1 MPALSPSMTE
11 GVLAKWHKKVGDT
24 IKPGEVIAEVE
35 TDKAT
40 MDLEA
45 YDKGTILQI
54 SAPEGSKVAINGRI
68 AIVGEPGEKVDSFS
82 APAPVASVPPATLM
96 FGAGYATSNPI
107 QAKTPVSAPA
117 PVVAAAPAVPP
128 VNMGRVKISP
138 LAKKV
143 AAEKGVD
150 VTRVAGTG
158 PGGRIVR
165 RDVEGAG
172 GGAGRPSVGIFGGK
186 PIAQDGVGPVSQM
199 RAAIARRLVESK
211 TTAPHF
217 YVEREV
223 DASPLAKLRASAN
236 AALEMAGE
244 KLKLSVNDFVLKA
257 AVEALRRVPGVN
269 CSWEGSSIR
278 QHGAVHLAFAVA
290 LPDGLITP
298 VIRNAHAKDFRT
310 IAREAKDLGAKAK
323 AGKLQPEEYTG
334 GTFTVSNLGMIGVE
348 RFSAILNP
356 PQAAILAVGATVKKP
371 VVASNGAIVPGERM
385 SLTVSADHR
394 VVDGLMAGE
403 FLKALVEVL
412 ESPGVLLM

>member
-45 YDKGTILQI
+45 YDKGTILLI
-54 SAPEGSKVAINGRI
+54 AAPEGSKVPVNGRI
-68 AIVGEPGEKVDSFS
+68 AVVGEPGEKVDAVSS
-82 APAPVASVPPATLM
+82 SSPAPAS
-96 FGAGYATSNPI
+96 TSAE
-107 QAKTPVSAPA
+107 AKTVTQTA
-117 PVVAAAPAVPP
+117 AVPAMAA
-128 VNMGRVKISP
+128 VVSSTGRVKISP
-138 LAKKV
+138 LAKKI
-143 AAEKGVD
+143 ANEKGVD
-150 VTRVAGTG
+150 VTRVAGSG

-165 RDVEGAG
+165 RDVEAAQG
-172 GGAGRPSVGIFGGK
+172 GGSVRSAAGIFGGK
-186 PIAQDGVGPVSQM
+186 PIAQDGVRLVSQM

-223 DASPLAKLRASAN
+223 DAAPLAKLRASAN
-236 AALEMAGE
+236 VALEMAGE

-257 AVEALRRVPGVN
+257 AVEALRRVPAVN
-269 CSWEGSSIR
+269 SSWEGASIR

-310 IAREAKDLGAKAK
+310 IAREAKELGAKAK

>member
-68 AIVGEPGEKVDSFS
+68 AIVGEPGEKVDSLS
-82 APAPVASVPPATLM
+82 APAPVASATPA
-96 FGAGYATSNPI
+96 
-107 QAKTPVSAPA
+107 AKTVTSSAPA
-117 PVVAAAPAVPP
+117 PTVAVAPVVAP

-150 VTRVAGTG
+150 VSGVAGSG

-165 RDVEGAG
+165 RDVESAQG
-172 GGAGRPSVGIFGGK
+172 GGTVRSSAGIFGGK
-186 PIAQDGVGPVSQM
+186 PIAQDGVRPVSQM

-223 DASPLAKLRASAN
+223 DAAPLAKLRASAN

-257 AVEALRRVPGVN
+257 SVEALRRVPAVN
-269 CSWEGSSIR
+269 SSWEGASIR

-371 VVASNGAIVPGERM
+371 VVAANGAIVPGERM

>member
-1 MPALSPSMTE
+1 MAKEITMPALSPSMTE

-45 YDKGTILQI
+45 YDKGTILLI
-54 SAPEGSKVAINGRI
+54 AAPEGSKVPVNGRI
-68 AIVGEPGEKVDSFS
+68 AVVGEPGEKVDAVSS
-82 APAPVASVPPATLM
+82 SSPAPAS
-96 FGAGYATSNPI
+96 TSPE
-107 QAKTPVSAPA
+107 AKTVTQTAVVPAAVVVSSS
-117 PVVAAAPAVPP
+117 
-128 VNMGRVKISP
+128 GRVKISP
-138 LAKKV
+138 LAKKI
-143 AAEKGVD
+143 ANEKGVD
-150 VTRVAGTG
+150 VTRVAGSG

-165 RDVEGAG
+165 RDVEAAQG
-172 GGAGRPSVGIFGGK
+172 GGSVRSAAGIFGGK
-186 PIAQDGVGPVSQM
+186 PIAQDGVKAVSQM

-223 DASPLAKLRASAN
+223 DAAPLAKLRTSAN
-236 AALEMAGE
+236 VALEMAGE

-257 AVEALRRVPGVN
+257 AVEALRRVPAVN
-269 CSWEGSSIR
+269 SSWEGASIR

-310 IAREAKDLGAKAK
+310 IAREAKELGAKAK

-371 VVASNGAIVPGERM
+371 VVASNGAIVSGERM

>member
-45 YDKGTILQI
+45 YDKGTILLI
-54 SAPEGSKVAINGRI
+54 AAPEGSKVPVNGRI
-68 AIVGEPGEKVDSFS
+68 AVVGEPGEKVDAVSS
-82 APAPVASVPPATLM
+82 SSPAPAS
-96 FGAGYATSNPI
+96 TSAE
-107 QAKTPVSAPA
+107 AKTVTQTA
-117 PVVAAAPAVPP
+117 AVPAA
-128 VNMGRVKISP
+128 VVVSSSGRVKISP
-138 LAKKV
+138 LAKKI
-143 AAEKGVD
+143 ANEKGVD
-150 VTRVAGTG
+150 VNRVAGSG

-165 RDVEGAG
+165 RDVEAAQG
-172 GGAGRPSVGIFGGK
+172 GGSVRSAAGIFGGK
-186 PIAQDGVGPVSQM
+186 PIAQDGVRLVSQM

-223 DASPLAKLRASAN
+223 DAAPLAKLRASAN
-236 AALEMAGE
+236 VALEMAGE

-257 AVEALRRVPGVN
+257 AVEALRRVPAVN
-269 CSWEGSSIR
+269 SSWEGASIR

-310 IAREAKDLGAKAK
+310 IAREAKELGAKAK

-334 GTFTVSNLGMIGVE
+334 GTFTVSNLGMVGVE

-371 VVASNGAIVPGERM
+371 VVASNGAIIPGERM

>member
-1 MPALSPSMTE
+1 MAKEITMPALSPSMTE

-54 SAPEGSKVAINGRI
+54 SAAEGSKVAINGRI

-82 APAPVASVPPATLM
+82 APAPVASAAPVTKT
-96 FGAGYATSNPI
+96 ATS
-107 QAKTPVSAPA
+107 SAPA
-117 PVVAAAPAVPP
+117 HAVTTAPAAAV
-128 VNMGRVKISP
+128 VNLGRVKISP

-143 AAEKGVD
+143 AASKGVD

-165 RDVEGAG
+165 RDVEGAPAG
-172 GGAGRPSVGIFGGK
+172 GGTVSAGIFGGK
-186 PIAQDGVGPVSQM
+186 PIAQDGVRPVSQM

-223 DASPLAKLRASAN
+223 DAAPLAKLRASAN

-257 AVEALRRVPGVN
+257 AVEALRRVPAVN

>member
-1 MPALSPSMTE
+1 MAKEITMPALSPSMTE
-11 GVLAKWHKKVGDT
+11 GVLAKWHKKVGDR

-54 SAPEGSKVAINGRI
+54 SVPEGSKVAINGRI
-68 AIVGEPGEKVDSFS
+68 AMVGEPGEILEAES
-82 APAPVASVPPATLM
+82 APGPRAVPVAAVAAPMMVAQN
-96 FGAGYATSNPI
+96 AH
-107 QAKTPVSAPA
+107 AKTAVG
-117 PVVAAAPAVPP
+117 VAGMEVEP
-128 VNMGRVKISP
+128 NGRVRISP

-143 AAEKGVD
+143 ATARGVD
-150 VTRVAGTG
+150 VRGLKGSG

-165 RDVEGAG
+165 RDVEGMG
-172 GGAGRPSVGIFGGK
+172 NGAHEVLQGLYGGRP
-186 PIAQDGVGPVSQM
+186 IATEGVRPVSQM

-223 DASPLAKLRASAN
+223 EAGPLLKLRASAN
-236 AALEMAGE
+236 VALEMAGE

-269 CSWEGSSIR
+269 ASWEGTSIR

-298 VIRNAHAKDFRT
+298 VIRNAQAKDFRT
-310 IAREAKDLGAKAK
+310 IAREAKELGAKAK

-334 GTFTVSNLGMIGVE
+334 GTFTVSNLGMVGVE

-356 PQAAILAVGATVKKP
+356 PQAAIVAVGAVVKKP
-371 VVASNGAIVPGERM
+371 VVAANGAIVPGERM

-403 FLKALVEVL
+403 FLKALAEVL
-412 ESPGVLLM
+412 ESPGVLLL

>member
-1 MPALSPSMTE
+1 MTE

-45 YDKGTILQI
+45 YDKGTILLI
-54 SAPEGSKVAINGRI
+54 AAPEGSKVPVNGRI
-68 AIVGEPGEKVDSFS
+68 AVVGEPGEKVDAVSS
-82 APAPVASVPPATLM
+82 SSPAPAS
-96 FGAGYATSNPI
+96 TSAE
-107 QAKTPVSAPA
+107 AKTVTQSA
-117 PVVAAAPAVPP
+117 AVPAMAA
-128 VNMGRVKISP
+128 VVSSTGRVKISP
-138 LAKKV
+138 LAKKI
-143 AAEKGVD
+143 ANEKGVD
-150 VTRVAGTG
+150 VTRVAGSG

-165 RDVEGAG
+165 RDVEAAQG
-172 GGAGRPSVGIFGGK
+172 GGSVRSAAGIFGGK
-186 PIAQDGVGPVSQM
+186 PIAPDGVRPVSQM

-223 DASPLAKLRASAN
+223 DAAPLAKLRASAN
-236 AALEMAGE
+236 VALEMAGE

-257 AVEALRRVPGVN
+257 AVEALRRVPAVN
-269 CSWEGSSIR
+269 SSWEGASIR

-310 IAREAKDLGAKAK
+310 IAREAKELGAKAK

>member
-45 YDKGTILQI
+45 YDKGTILLI
-54 SAPEGSKVAINGRI
+54 AAPEGSKVPVNGRI
-68 AIVGEPGEKVDSFS
+68 AVVGEPGEKVDAVSS
-82 APAPVASVPPATLM
+82 SSPAPASASLE
-96 FGAGYATSNPI
+96 
-107 QAKTPVSAPA
+107 AKTVTQTT
-117 PVVAAAPAVPP
+117 AVPAA
-128 VNMGRVKISP
+128 VVVSSTGRVKISP
-138 LAKKV
+138 LAKKI
-143 AAEKGVD
+143 ANEKGVD
-150 VTRVAGTG
+150 VTRVAGSG

-165 RDVEGAG
+165 RDVEAAQG
-172 GGAGRPSVGIFGGK
+172 GGSVRSAAGIFGGK
-186 PIAQDGVGPVSQM
+186 PIAADGVRPVSQM

-223 DASPLAKLRASAN
+223 DAAPLAKLRASAN
-236 AALEMAGE
+236 VALEMAGE

-257 AVEALRRVPGVN
+257 AVEALRRVPAVN
-269 CSWEGSSIR
+269 SSWEGASIR

-310 IAREAKDLGAKAK
+310 IAREAKELGAKAK

>member
-1 MPALSPSMTE
+1 MAKEITMPALSPSMTE

-45 YDKGTILQI
+45 YDKGTILLI
-54 SAPEGSKVAINGRI
+54 AAPEGSKVPVNGRI
-68 AIVGEPGEKVDSFS
+68 AVVGEPGEKVDAVSS
-82 APAPVASVPPATLM
+82 SSPAPAS
-96 FGAGYATSNPI
+96 TSAE
-107 QAKTPVSAPA
+107 AKTVTQTA
-117 PVVAAAPAVPP
+117 AVPAMAT
-128 VNMGRVKISP
+128 VVSSTGRVKISP
-138 LAKKV
+138 LAKKI
-143 AAEKGVD
+143 ANEKGVD
-150 VTRVAGTG
+150 VTRVAGSG

-165 RDVEGAG
+165 RDVEAAQG
-172 GGAGRPSVGIFGGK
+172 GGSVRSAAGIFGGK
-186 PIAQDGVGPVSQM
+186 PIAPDGVRPVSQM

-223 DASPLAKLRASAN
+223 DAAPLAKLRASAN
-236 AALEMAGE
+236 VALEMAGE

-257 AVEALRRVPGVN
+257 AVEALRRVPAVN
-269 CSWEGSSIR
+269 SSWEGASIR

-310 IAREAKDLGAKAK
+310 IAREAKELGAKAK

-334 GTFTVSNLGMIGVE
+334 GTFTVSNLGMVGVE

-371 VVASNGAIVPGERM
+371 VVAANGAIVPGERM

>member
-68 AIVGEPGEKVDSFS
+68 AIVGEPGEKVDSLS
-82 APAPVASVPPATLM
+82 APAPVASAT
-96 FGAGYATSNPI
+96 AVATTVTS
-107 QAKTPVSAPA
+107 SAPA
-117 PVVAAAPAVPP
+117 PTVAVAPVVAPM
-128 VNMGRVKISP
+128 NMGRVKISP

-150 VTRVAGTG
+150 VSGVAGSG

-165 RDVEGAG
+165 RDVESAQAG
-172 GGAGRPSVGIFGGK
+172 STVRSSAGIFGGK
-186 PIAQDGVGPVSQM
+186 PIAQDGVRPVSQM

-223 DASPLAKLRASAN
+223 DAAPLAKLRASAN

-257 AVEALRRVPGVN
+257 AVEALRRVPAVN
-269 CSWEGSSIR
+269 SSWEGSSIR

-371 VVASNGAIVPGERM
+371 VVAANGAIVPGEKM

>member
-1 MPALSPSMTE
+1 MAKEITMPALSPSMTE

-45 YDKGTILQI
+45 YDKGTILLI
-54 SAPEGSKVAINGRI
+54 AAPEGSKVAVNGRI
-68 AIVGEPGEKVDSFS
+68 AVVGEPGEKVDAVSS
-82 APAPVASVPPATLM
+82 SLPAPAS
-96 FGAGYATSNPI
+96 TSAE
-107 QAKTPVSAPA
+107 AKTVTQTA
-117 PVVAAAPAVPP
+117 AVPTA
-128 VNMGRVKISP
+128 VVVSSSGRVKISP
-138 LAKKV
+138 LAKKI
-143 AAEKGVD
+143 ANEKGVD
-150 VTRVAGTG
+150 VTRVAGSG

-165 RDVEGAG
+165 RDVEAAQG
-172 GGAGRPSVGIFGGK
+172 GGSARSTAGIFGGK
-186 PIAQDGVGPVSQM
+186 PIALDGVRPVSQM

-223 DASPLAKLRASAN
+223 DAAPLAKLRASAN
-236 AALEMAGE
+236 VALEMAGE

-257 AVEALRRVPGVN
+257 AVEALRRVPAVN
-269 CSWEGSSIR
+269 SSWEGASIR

-310 IAREAKDLGAKAK
+310 IAREAKELGAKAK

-371 VVASNGAIVPGERM
+371 VLASNGAIVPGERM

>member
-1 MPALSPSMTE
+1 
-11 GVLAKWHKKVGDT
+11 
-24 IKPGEVIAEVE
+24 
-35 TDKAT
+35 
-40 MDLEA
+40 
-45 YDKGTILQI
+45 
-54 SAPEGSKVAINGRI
+54 
-68 AIVGEPGEKVDSFS
+68 
-82 APAPVASVPPATLM
+82 
-96 FGAGYATSNPI
+96 
-107 QAKTPVSAPA
+107 
-117 PVVAAAPAVPP
+117 
-128 VNMGRVKISP
+128 
-138 LAKKV
+138 
-143 AAEKGVD
+143 
-150 VTRVAGTG
+150 
-158 PGGRIVR
+158 
-165 RDVEGAG
+165 
-172 GGAGRPSVGIFGGK
+172 
-186 PIAQDGVGPVSQM
+186 M

-223 DASPLAKLRASAN
+223 DAAPLAKLRSSAN

-269 CSWEGSSIR
+269 SSWEGSSIR

-371 VVASNGAIVPGERM
+371 VVAANGAIVPGERM

>member
-1 MPALSPSMTE
+1 MAKEITMPALSPSMTE

-45 YDKGTILQI
+45 FDKGTLLAIA
-54 SAPEGSKVAINGRI
+54 APEGSKVAVNGRI
-68 AIVGEPGEKVDSFS
+68 AVIGEPGEKVEAVT
-82 APAPVASVPPATLM
+82 APAPTKPAPAPATTT
-96 FGAGYATSNPI
+96 ASSSAPVS
-107 QAKTPVSAPA
+107 APVSAPA
-117 PVVAAAPAVPP
+117 APAVATS
-128 VNMGRVKISP
+128 GRVKASP
-138 LAKKV
+138 LAKKI

-150 VTRVAGTG
+150 LARVAGTG

-165 RDVEGAG
+165 KDVEGAPG
-172 GGAGRPSVGIFGGK
+172 GGARPAASLFGGK
-186 PIAQDGVGPVSQM
+186 PIAQDATRPVSQM

-217 YVEREV
+217 YVEREA
-223 DASPLAKLRASAN
+223 DAAPLGRLRSSANEALELAKAN
-236 AALEMAGE
+236 
-244 KLKLSVNDFVLKA
+244 LKLTVTDFVLKA
-257 AVEALRRVPGVN
+257 TVEALRRVPSVN
-269 CSWEGSSIR
+269 SSWEGNAIR

-298 VIRNAHAKDFRT
+298 VIKNAHAKDLRT
-310 IAREAKDLGAKAK
+310 IAREAKELGAKAK

-334 GTFTVSNLGMIGVE
+334 GTFTVSNLGMVGVE
-348 RFSAILNP
+348 RFAAILNP

-371 VVASNGAIVPGERM
+371 VLASNGAVIPGERM

-394 VVDGLMAGE
+394 VVDGLVAGE
-403 FLKALVEVL
+403 FLKALVELL
-412 ESPGVLLM
+412 ENPGVLLL

>member
-82 APAPVASVPPATLM
+82 AAAPVASAAPVAKT
-96 FGAGYATSNPI
+96 ATSS
-107 QAKTPVSAPA
+107 TPAPAVAAA
-117 PVVAAAPAVPP
+117 PVVAP

-143 AAEKGVD
+143 AAAKGVD
-150 VTRVAGTG
+150 VSGVAGSG

-165 RDVEGAG
+165 RDVESAQG
-172 GGAGRPSVGIFGGK
+172 GGTVRSSAGIFGGK
-186 PIAQDGVGPVSQM
+186 PIAQDGVRPVSQM

-223 DASPLAKLRASAN
+223 DAAPLAKLRASAN
-236 AALEMAGE
+236 AALELAGE

-257 AVEALRRVPGVN
+257 AVEALRRVPAVN

-371 VVASNGAIVPGERM
+371 VVAANGAIVPGERM

>member
-68 AIVGEPGEKVDSFS
+68 AIVGEPGEKVDSLS
-82 APAPVASVPPATLM
+82 APAPVASAT
-96 FGAGYATSNPI
+96 AVATTVTS
-107 QAKTPVSAPA
+107 SAPA
-117 PVVAAAPAVPP
+117 PTVAVAPVVAPM
-128 VNMGRVKISP
+128 NMGRVKISP

-150 VTRVAGTG
+150 VSGVAGSG

-165 RDVEGAG
+165 RDVESAQAG
-172 GGAGRPSVGIFGGK
+172 GTVRSSAGIFGVK
-186 PIAQDGVGPVSQM
+186 PIAQDGVRPVSQM

-223 DASPLAKLRASAN
+223 DAAPLAKLRASAN

-257 AVEALRRVPGVN
+257 AVEALRRVPAVN
-269 CSWEGSSIR
+269 SSWEGSSIR

-348 RFSAILNP
+348 KFSAILNP

-371 VVASNGAIVPGERM
+371 VVAANGAIVPGEKM

>member
-68 AIVGEPGEKVDSFS
+68 AIVGEPGEKVDSLSAPTPVASATPAAKTVTSS
-82 APAPVASVPPATLM
+82 APAPTVAV
-96 FGAGYATSNPI
+96 
-107 QAKTPVSAPA
+107 A
-117 PVVAAAPAVPP
+117 PVVAPM
-128 VNMGRVKISP
+128 NMGRVKISP

-150 VTRVAGTG
+150 VSGVAGSG

-165 RDVEGAG
+165 RDVESAQAG
-172 GGAGRPSVGIFGGK
+172 STVRSSAGIFGGK
-186 PIAQDGVGPVSQM
+186 PIAQDGVRPVSQM

-223 DASPLAKLRASAN
+223 DAAPLAKLRASAN

-257 AVEALRRVPGVN
+257 AVEALRRVPAVN
-269 CSWEGSSIR
+269 SSWEGSSIR

-323 AGKLQPEEYTG
+323 EGKLQPEEYTG

-348 RFSAILNP
+348 KFSAILNP

-371 VVASNGAIVPGERM
+371 VVAANGAIVPGEKM

>member
-1 MPALSPSMTE
+1 MAKEITMPALSPSMTE

-45 YDKGTILQI
+45 YDKGTILLI
-54 SAPEGSKVAINGRI
+54 AAPEGSKVAVNGRI
-68 AIVGEPGEKVDSFS
+68 AVVGEPGEKVDAVSS
-82 APAPVASVPPATLM
+82 SSPAPAS
-96 FGAGYATSNPI
+96 TSPE
-107 QAKTPVSAPA
+107 AKTVTQTA
-117 PVVAAAPAVPP
+117 AVPAA
-128 VNMGRVKISP
+128 VVVSSSGRVKISP
-138 LAKKV
+138 LAKKI
-143 AAEKGVD
+143 ANEKGVD
-150 VTRVAGTG
+150 VTRVAGSG

-165 RDVEGAG
+165 RDVEAAQG
-172 GGAGRPSVGIFGGK
+172 GGSVRSAAGIFGGK
-186 PIAQDGVGPVSQM
+186 PIAQDGVRPVSQM

-223 DASPLAKLRASAN
+223 DAAPLAKLRASAN
-236 AALEMAGE
+236 VALEMAGE

-257 AVEALRRVPGVN
+257 AVEALRRVPAVN
-269 CSWEGSSIR
+269 SSWEGASIR

-310 IAREAKDLGAKAK
+310 IAREAKELGAKAK

-371 VVASNGAIVPGERM
+371 VLASNGAIVPGERM

>member
-45 YDKGTILQI
+45 YDKGTILLI
-54 SAPEGSKVAINGRI
+54 AAPEGSKVPVNGRI
-68 AIVGEPGEKVDSFS
+68 AVVGEPGEKVDAVSS
-82 APAPVASVPPATLM
+82 SSPAPAS
-96 FGAGYATSNPI
+96 TSAE
-107 QAKTPVSAPA
+107 AKTVTQTA
-117 PVVAAAPAVPP
+117 AVPAMAA
-128 VNMGRVKISP
+128 VVSSTGRVKISP
-138 LAKKV
+138 LAKKI
-143 AAEKGVD
+143 ANEKGLD
-150 VTRVAGTG
+150 VTRVAGSG

-165 RDVEGAG
+165 RDVEAAQG
-172 GGAGRPSVGIFGGK
+172 GGSVRSAAGIFGGK
-186 PIAQDGVGPVSQM
+186 PIAQDGVKAVSQM

-223 DASPLAKLRASAN
+223 DAAPLAKLRASAN
-236 AALEMAGE
+236 VALEMAGE

-257 AVEALRRVPGVN
+257 AVEALRRVPAVN
-269 CSWEGSSIR
+269 SSWEGASIR

-310 IAREAKDLGAKAK
+310 IAREAKELGAKAK

-371 VVASNGAIVPGERM
+371 VLASNGAIVPGERM

>member
-45 YDKGTILQI
+45 YDKGTILLI
-54 SAPEGSKVAINGRI
+54 AAPEGSKVAVNGRI
-68 AIVGEPGEKVDSFS
+68 AVVGEPGEKVDAVSS
-82 APAPVASVPPATLM
+82 SSPAPAS
-96 FGAGYATSNPI
+96 TSAE
-107 QAKTPVSAPA
+107 AKTVTQTA
-117 PVVAAAPAVPP
+117 AVPAMAA
-128 VNMGRVKISP
+128 VVSSTGRVKISP
-138 LAKKV
+138 LAKKI
-143 AAEKGVD
+143 ANEKGVD
-150 VTRVAGTG
+150 VTRVAGSG

-165 RDVEGAG
+165 RDVEAAQG
-172 GGAGRPSVGIFGGK
+172 GGSVRSAAGIFGGK
-186 PIAQDGVGPVSQM
+186 PIAQDGVKAVSQM

-223 DASPLAKLRASAN
+223 DAAPLAKLRASAN
-236 AALEMAGE
+236 VALEMAGE

-257 AVEALRRVPGVN
+257 AVEALRRVPAVN
-269 CSWEGSSIR
+269 SSWEGASIR

-310 IAREAKDLGAKAK
+310 IAREAKELGAKAK

>member
-1 MPALSPSMTE
+1 MAKEITMPALSPSMTE

-45 YDKGTILQI
+45 FDKGTLLAIA
-54 SAPEGSKVAINGRI
+54 APEGSKVAVNGRI
-68 AIVGEPGEKVDSFS
+68 AVIGEPGEKVEAVSAPAPTKPAPAAAPTTTTVS
-82 APAPVASVPPATLM
+82 SSAPVSAPAPAPVASA
-96 FGAGYATSNPI
+96 S
-107 QAKTPVSAPA
+107 
-117 PVVAAAPAVPP
+117 
-128 VNMGRVKISP
+128 GRIKASP
-138 LAKKV
+138 LAKKI

-150 VTRVAGTG
+150 LSRLAGSG

-165 RDVEGAG
+165 KDVEIAPG
-172 GGAGRPSVGIFGGK
+172 GGARSAASLFGGK
-186 PIAQDGVGPVSQM
+186 PIAQDSTKPVSQM

-217 YVEREV
+217 YVEREA
-223 DASPLAKLRASAN
+223 DAAPLGRLRISANEALELAKAN
-236 AALEMAGE
+236 
-244 KLKLSVNDFVLKA
+244 LKLTVTDFVLKA
-257 AVEALRRVPGVN
+257 TVEALRRVPSVN
-269 CSWEGSSIR
+269 SSWEGNAIR

-298 VIRNAHAKDFRT
+298 VIRNAHAKDLRT
-310 IAREAKDLGAKAK
+310 IAREAKELGAKAK

-334 GTFTVSNLGMIGVE
+334 GTFTVSNLGMVGVE
-348 RFSAILNP
+348 RFAAILNP

-371 VVASNGAIVPGERM
+371 VLASNGAVIPGERM

-394 VVDGLMAGE
+394 VVDGLVAGE
-403 FLKALVEVL
+403 FLKALVELL
-412 ESPGVLLM
+412 ENPGVLLL

>member
-68 AIVGEPGEKVDSFS
+68 AIVGEPGEKVDSLS
-82 APAPVASVPPATLM
+82 APAPVASAT
-96 FGAGYATSNPI
+96 AVATTVTS
-107 QAKTPVSAPA
+107 SAPA
-117 PVVAAAPAVPP
+117 PTVAVAPVVAPM
-128 VNMGRVKISP
+128 NMGRVKISP

-150 VTRVAGTG
+150 VSGVAGSG

-165 RDVEGAG
+165 RDVESAQAG
-172 GGAGRPSVGIFGGK
+172 GTVRYSAGIFGGK
-186 PIAQDGVGPVSQM
+186 PIAQDGVRPVSQM

-223 DASPLAKLRASAN
+223 DAAPLAKLRASAN

-244 KLKLSVNDFVLKA
+244 KLKLSVNDFVLKV
-257 AVEALRRVPGVN
+257 AVEALRRVPAVN
-269 CSWEGSSIR
+269 SSWEGSSIR

-371 VVASNGAIVPGERM
+371 VVAANGAIVPGEKM

>member
-45 YDKGTILQI
+45 YDKGTILLI
-54 SAPEGSKVAINGRI
+54 AAPEGSKVPVNGRI
-68 AIVGEPGEKVDSFS
+68 AVVGEPGEKVDAVSS
-82 APAPVASVPPATLM
+82 SSPAPASASPE
-96 FGAGYATSNPI
+96 
-107 QAKTPVSAPA
+107 AKTVTQTA
-117 PVVAAAPAVPP
+117 AVPAA
-128 VNMGRVKISP
+128 VVVSSTGRVKISP
-138 LAKKV
+138 LAKKI
-143 AAEKGVD
+143 ANEKGVD
-150 VTRVAGTG
+150 VTRVAGSG

-165 RDVEGAG
+165 RDVEAAQG
-172 GGAGRPSVGIFGGK
+172 GGSVRSAAGIFGGK
-186 PIAQDGVGPVSQM
+186 PIAQDGVKAVSQM

-223 DASPLAKLRASAN
+223 DAAPLAKLRASAN
-236 AALEMAGE
+236 VALEMAGE

-257 AVEALRRVPGVN
+257 AVEALRRVPAVN
-269 CSWEGSSIR
+269 SSWEGASIR

-310 IAREAKDLGAKAK
+310 IAREAKELGAKAK

-371 VVASNGAIVPGERM
+371 VVASNGAIIPGERM

>member
-1 MPALSPSMTE
+1 MAKEITMPALSPSMTE

-45 YDKGTILQI
+45 FDKGTILLI
-54 SAPEGSKVAINGRI
+54 AAPEGSKVAVNGRI
-68 AIVGEPGEKVDSFS
+68 AVVGEPGEKVEAVS
-82 APAPVASVPPATLM
+82 ALAPTKPTPAATATTATASSSA
-96 FGAGYATSNPI
+96 
-107 QAKTPVSAPA
+107 PVSAPA
-117 PVVAAAPAVPP
+117 SAPVSTSSS
-128 VNMGRVKISP
+128 GRVKASP
-138 LAKKV
+138 LAKKI

-150 VTRVAGTG
+150 LTRLAGTG

-165 RDVEGAG
+165 KDVEGAPG
-172 GGAGRPSVGIFGGK
+172 GGARPTASLFGGK
-186 PIAQDGVGPVSQM
+186 PIAQDSTKPVSQM

-217 YVEREV
+217 YVEREA
-223 DASPLAKLRASAN
+223 DAAPLGRLRASAN
-236 AALEMAGE
+236 EALELA
-244 KLKLSVNDFVLKA
+244 KANLKLSVNDFILKA
-257 AVEALRRVPGVN
+257 AVEALRRVPVVN
-269 CSWEGSSIR
+269 SSWEGNVIR

-298 VIRNAHAKDFRT
+298 VIRNAHAKDLRT
-310 IAREAKDLGAKAK
+310 IAREAKELGAKAK

-348 RFSAILNP
+348 KFAAILNP
-356 PQAAILAVGATVKKP
+356 PQAAILAVGTVVKKP
-371 VVASNGAIVPGERM
+371 VLAANGAVVPGERM

-394 VVDGLMAGE
+394 VVDGMLAGE
-403 FLKALVEVL
+403 FLKSLVELL
-412 ESPGVLLM
+412 ENPGVLLL

>member
-68 AIVGEPGEKVDSFS
+68 AIVGEPGEKVDSLS
-82 APAPVASVPPATLM
+82 APAPVASAT
-96 FGAGYATSNPI
+96 AVATTVTS
-107 QAKTPVSAPA
+107 SAPA
-117 PVVAAAPAVPP
+117 PTVAVAPVVAPM
-128 VNMGRVKISP
+128 NMGRVKISP

-150 VTRVAGTG
+150 VSGVAGSG

-165 RDVEGAG
+165 RDVESAQAG
-172 GGAGRPSVGIFGGK
+172 STVRSSAGIFGGK
-186 PIAQDGVGPVSQM
+186 PIAQDGVRPVSQM

-223 DASPLAKLRASAN
+223 DAAPLAKLRASAN

-257 AVEALRRVPGVN
+257 AVEALRRVPAVN
-269 CSWEGSSIR
+269 SSWEGSSIR

-323 AGKLQPEEYTG
+323 EGKLQPEEYTG

-371 VVASNGAIVPGERM
+371 VVAANGAIVPGEKM

>member
-45 YDKGTILQI
+45 YDKGTILLI
-54 SAPEGSKVAINGRI
+54 AAPEGSKVPVNGRI
-68 AIVGEPGEKVDSFS
+68 AVVGEPGEKVDAVSS
-82 APAPVASVPPATLM
+82 SSPAPAS
-96 FGAGYATSNPI
+96 TSAE
-107 QAKTPVSAPA
+107 AKTVTQTA
-117 PVVAAAPAVPP
+117 AVPAMAA
-128 VNMGRVKISP
+128 VVSSTGRVKISP
-138 LAKKV
+138 LAKKI
-143 AAEKGVD
+143 ANEKGVD
-150 VTRVAGTG
+150 VTRVAGSG

-165 RDVEGAG
+165 RDVEAAQG
-172 GGAGRPSVGIFGGK
+172 GGSVRSAAGIFGGK
-186 PIAQDGVGPVSQM
+186 PIAADGVRPVSQM

-223 DASPLAKLRASAN
+223 DAAPLAKLRASAN
-236 AALEMAGE
+236 VALEMAGE

-257 AVEALRRVPGVN
+257 AVEALRRVPAVN
-269 CSWEGSSIR
+269 SSWEGASIR

-310 IAREAKDLGAKAK
+310 IAREAKELGAKAK

>member
-45 YDKGTILQI
+45 YDKGTILLI
-54 SAPEGSKVAINGRI
+54 AAPEGSKVAVNGRI
-68 AIVGEPGEKVDSFS
+68 AVVGEPGEKVDAVPSS
-82 APAPVASVPPATLM
+82 SPTTAS
-96 FGAGYATSNPI
+96 TSSG
-107 QAKTPVSAPA
+107 AKTVTQTT
-117 PVVAAAPAVPP
+117 AVPAA
-128 VNMGRVKISP
+128 VVVSSSGRVKISP
-138 LAKKV
+138 LAKKI
-143 AAEKGVD
+143 ANEKGVD
-150 VTRVAGTG
+150 VTRVAGSG

-165 RDVEGAG
+165 RDVEAAQG
-172 GGAGRPSVGIFGGK
+172 GGSVRSAAGIFGGK
-186 PIAQDGVGPVSQM
+186 PIAQDGVKAVSQM

-223 DASPLAKLRASAN
+223 DAAPLAKLRASAN
-236 AALEMAGE
+236 VALEMAGE

-257 AVEALRRVPGVN
+257 AVEALRRVPAVN
-269 CSWEGSSIR
+269 SSWEGASIR

-310 IAREAKDLGAKAK
+310 IAREAKELGAKAK

-371 VVASNGAIVPGERM
+371 VVASNGAIIPGERM

>member
-45 YDKGTILQI
+45 YDKGTILLI
-54 SAPEGSKVAINGRI
+54 AAPEGSKVPVNGRI
-68 AIVGEPGEKVDSFS
+68 AVVGEPGEKVDAVSS
-82 APAPVASVPPATLM
+82 SSPAPASASPE
-96 FGAGYATSNPI
+96 
-107 QAKTPVSAPA
+107 AKTLTQTA
-117 PVVAAAPAVPP
+117 AVPAA
-128 VNMGRVKISP
+128 VVVSSSGRVKISP
-138 LAKKV
+138 LAKKI
-143 AAEKGVD
+143 ANEKGVD
-150 VTRVAGTG
+150 VTRVAGSG

-165 RDVEGAG
+165 RDVEAAQG
-172 GGAGRPSVGIFGGK
+172 GGSVRSAAGIFGGK
-186 PIAQDGVGPVSQM
+186 PIAQDGVKAVSQM

-223 DASPLAKLRASAN
+223 DAAPLAKLRASAN
-236 AALEMAGE
+236 VALEMAGE

-257 AVEALRRVPGVN
+257 AVEALRRVPAVN
-269 CSWEGSSIR
+269 SSWEGASIR

-310 IAREAKDLGAKAK
+310 IAREAKELGAKAK

>member
-1 MPALSPSMTE
+1 MAKEITMPALSPSMTE

-45 YDKGTILQI
+45 YDKGTILLI
-54 SAPEGSKVAINGRI
+54 AAPEGSKVPVNGRI
-68 AIVGEPGEKVDSFS
+68 AVVGEPGEKVDAVSS
-82 APAPVASVPPATLM
+82 SSPAPAS
-96 FGAGYATSNPI
+96 TSPE
-107 QAKTPVSAPA
+107 AKTVTQTA
-117 PVVAAAPAVPP
+117 AVPVMATVVSP
-128 VNMGRVKISP
+128 SGRVKISP
-138 LAKKV
+138 LAKKI
-143 AAEKGVD
+143 ANERGVD
-150 VTRVAGTG
+150 VTRVAGSG

-165 RDVEGAG
+165 RDVESAQG
-172 GGAGRPSVGIFGGK
+172 GETVRSATGIFGGK
-186 PIAQDGVGPVSQM
+186 PIAQDGVRPISQM

-223 DASPLAKLRASAN
+223 DAAPLAKLRASAN
-236 AALEMAGE
+236 VALEMAGE

-257 AVEALRRVPGVN
+257 AVEALRRVPAVN
-269 CSWEGSSIR
+269 SSWEGTSIR

-310 IAREAKDLGAKAK
+310 IAREAKELGAKAK

-371 VVASNGAIVPGERM
+371 VVASNGAIIPGERM